1 MTKKQL
7 AEQRKKMIDVANLL
21 RENRQDIYEL
31 WMQQQANSNLLR
43 LDLMSKDNFELQSKQ
58 FIDAFFDALSTG
70 NVDDIEG
77 EEYQVVRNLL
87 IDISRSR
94 AVQGFSP
101 SETAT
106 FVFSLKDSCMHFIQR
121 EFKDDVDT
129 LLISLTGISQAIEK
143 LGLQTFEAFT
153 LAREEMAREQ
163 ADTILSMATPVATIW
178 DKVLLLPVVGTIDS
192 KRAQS
197 IMETMLEKIL
207 QMGAKV
213 IVLDV
218 MGVITIDSAVA
229 QHLLKIS
236 QATDLMGCRCI
247 ITGISPQ
254 IAQAIVQLGLDLGD
268 VTTTATLKD
277 GLEEALTYI
286 HLKVVDSRA

>member
-1 MTKKQL
+1 
-7 AEQRKKMIDVANLL
+7 
-21 RENRQDIYEL
+21 
-31 WMQQQANSNLLR
+31 
-43 LDLMSKDNFELQSKQ
+43 
-58 FIDAFFDALSTG
+58 
-70 NVDDIEG
+70 
-77 EEYQVVRNLL
+77 
-87 IDISRSR
+87 
-94 AVQGFSP
+94 
-101 SETAT
+101 
-106 FVFSLKDSCMHFIQR
+106 
-121 EFKDDVDT
+121 
-129 LLISLTGISQAIEK
+129 
-143 LGLQTFEAFT
+143 
-153 LAREEMAREQ
+153 LAREEMTHEQ
-163 ADTILSMATPVATIW
+163 ADTILSMATPVTTIW
-178 DKVLLLPVVGTIDS
+178 DKVLLLPIVGTIDS